1 MYINYDSNLLYH
13 YFSNDHTHFTFKTV
27 SLFFLKWFNVRY
39 FLYRNGPFPMLPWP
53 CHKIEYNIQLCLAG
67 LNEVDRYVYNCLKRS
82 KFIYNKTLKK
92 KEILSW
98 MWNGCHVLSGEAT
111 NTNFIVLGLTRSG
124 LEPTIYHTRWRSMLT
139 ITPPMRLK

>member
-1 MYINYDSNLLYH
+1 MKVSIINYLRNIKFLDKL
-13 YFSNDHTHFTFKTV
+13 
-27 SLFFLKWFNVRY
+27 LKWFNVRY

-98 MWNGCHVLSGEAT
+98 MWNGYDHLKNNDIANLSHNLCT
-111 NTNFIVLGLTRSG
+111 FFCICVINLINFY
-124 LEPTIYHTRWRSMLT
+124 IYFNRIGGVMVSILLHRVW
-139 ITPPMRLK
+139 